1 MRWTLTSALVEHSM
15 RAMDIFD
22 RHGVLTPKLWVVGRR
37 VSMIAEPDRPGT
49 YDLPELNRTELLAA
63 MILHCRARFAGM
75 SAEVW
80 TTSDPSKVGKRLGP
94 LAEVDPSIRT
104 GLVILGIDI
113 KHEQANGALCEPHL
127 DDHGEQRWHVGGLA
141 EHIVQ
146 RHVSTLEAASRWLRA
161 DSPTEV
167 AERVGWTLVEARR
180 G

>member
-146 RHVSTLEAASRWLRA
+146 RHVSTLEQAARWLRA